1 MRKNFRILTK
11 LLLAAVVCCW
21 SIALP
26 AQTISISGVVTDQSG
41 TPLVGATV
49 VIKNTSGKFEGGG
62 NDFRRRHLHAESSS
76 RTEIKGFIRRISR

>member
-26 AQTISISGVVTDQSG
+26 AQTTSISGVVTDQSG
-41 TPLVGATV
+41 TPLIGATV
-49 VIKNTSGKFEGGG
+49 VIKNTSGKF
-62 NDFRRRHLHAESSS
+62 
-76 RTEIKGFIRRISR
+76 

>member
-11 LLLAAVVCCW
+11 LLFAAVVCCW
-21 SIALP
+21 SIALHG
-26 AQTISISGVVTDQSG
+26 QTTTISGIVTDQQG

-62 NDFRRRHLHAESSS
+62 PQLLKEPS
-76 RTEIKGFIRRISR
+76 R